1 MNMRVNPGG
10 IMNQAA
16 SQSAQFVS
24 RFGVRQ
30 DGKGNESGT
39 SATAGNSGVLQYG
52 GATGTTSERTST
64 SSLSAD
70 YKSVIDSLIKQ
81 GQDELKRLKD
91 QLQSATSS
99 DSGTSE
105 GTSATSGSNG
115 GSSQNTLSQLQMLL
129 DSITKLIKQSQE
141 SQQSSSSSS
150 TDSQLSNALSQLKDL
165 LGSLG
170 TSAASCTAG
179 TAGSGATAG
188 DTTASSQPMPKDEKD
203 TSVAPSSDTLFKNM
217 DGDNRTAD
225 QIINDNPVLKN
236 LGNQKDIK
244 QDELKKQFGDWTSNN
259 PDEKSRALAAKNM
272 SYFLNN
278 VKALNNRD
286 GGDRGDITTNGKIE
300 GLTRDGDARHGTEA
314 AIVKDVAEQG
324 LDKMFPKDGK
334 LTQTSDEMVNLNGTN
349 KSGFQGI
356 CLKLGRAL
364 AFIPGLSNV
373 LTGMGK
379 SESTNP
385 WDVIKGGIVGGV
397 KTAFDALK
405 GVAEGLMKGKL
416 SPVQMLMSAY
426 KGAVMDTYAMQDVK
440 SDARDKIKDIV

>member
-10 IMNQAA
+10 AMSDMAGKLTMPSMLKGGAQGGGCNALSQNAPGNA
-16 SQSAQFVS
+16 S
-24 RFGVRQ
+24 
-30 DGKGNESGT
+30 GKSGM
-39 SATAGNSGVLQYG
+39 LQYG
-52 GATGTTSERTST
+52 GAEGGISER
-64 SSLSAD
+64 SSKGGISSD
-70 YKSVIDSLIKQ
+70 YQSLMKSLIDQ
-81 GQDELKRLKD
+81 GRAEMAKLKE
-91 QLQSATSS
+91 QLAQEMSAGSQQ
-99 DSGTSE
+99 SGTPNASGNTTGN
-105 GTSATSGSNG
+105 GT
-115 GSSQNTLSQLQMLL
+115 QNVMSQLQMLL

-141 SQQSSSSSS
+141 NQNASGSSHASSS
-150 TDSQLSNALSQLKDL
+150 DAKLGDLLSQLNTL
-165 LGSLG
+165 LSSLG
-170 TSAASCTAG
+170 EASGTGAATGEATSAGPA
-179 TAGSGATAG
+179 
-188 DTTASSQPMPKDEKD
+188 MPKDEKD
-203 TSVAPSSDTLFKNM
+203 TSVPPSSDTLFKSM
-217 DGDNRTAD
+217 DGDNRSAD

-244 QDELKKQFGDWTSNN
+244 QEELKKQFGDWTSNN

-278 VKALNNRD
+278 VKALDNRE
-286 GGDRGDITTNGKIE
+286 GGDRGDISTNGKIE
-300 GLTRDGDARHGTEA
+300 GITKHGDARHGTEA

-324 LDKMFPKDGK
+324 LDKMFPKDGR
-334 LTQTSDEMVNLNGTN
+334 LTSTSDEMVNLNGTN

-356 CLKLGRAL
+356 CLKLGKAL

-373 LTGMGK
+373 LTGMGR

-405 GVAEGLMKGKL
+405 GVAEGLMTGRM

-440 SDARDKIKDIV
+440 SDAKDKAKEMV

>member
-1 MNMRVNPGG
+1 
-10 IMNQAA
+10 MNQAA

-39 SATAGNSGVLQYG
+39 SAAAGNSGVLQYG
-52 GATGTTSERTST
+52 GAAGTTSERTST

-81 GQDELKRLKD
+81 GQDELKKLKD

-99 DSGTSE
+99 DS

-141 SQQSSSSSS
+141 SQQSSGSSSS

-170 TSAASCTAG
+170 TSAASGTAG

-203 TSVAPSSDTLFKNM
+203 TSVPPSSDTLFKNM